1 VEAFMGITFVQ
12 KSDLNNPKPNPKIA
26 LVLSGGAVSG
36 GAFKLGG
43 LNALSNFMINKSIR
57 DFDIYVGVSAGSI
70 LSIFLAN
77 GVPTSEISKS
87 MGGRKG
93 MLDPIMASEFYY
105 LNYKEFISKPLMM
118 FGDLVTR
125 FPLALYHFLKA
136 NNVFRAEFRRRLLIA
151 LANPIYENF
160 ESIFSLANE
169 VDLDKQHNASIPWG
183 YIPNGIF
190 NTNNF
195 EKSIRTNLE
204 RNRLCNDFKELY
216 EKRGK
221 LLYIA
226 ATKLDTAE
234 RVIFGHDE
242 MNNVSIS
249 KGMQASIA
257 VPLFYKPVRIDGSDY
272 IDGGVIKTASMD
284 VAIDKGADLVICY
297 NPFRPINF
305 ELYSERE
312 KRKHRLNIADDG
324 LYALINQVFRTMLH
338 TRLMHGMDFYR
349 KDPGFKGD
357 IILIEPTDYDHKFFD
372 MNPLAF
378 WERRK
383 AAKRGYESV
392 KESISLNYELLQKIL
407 KSYNI
412 ITSWEFAQNPEE
424 MYRRQHKD
432 MLN

>member
-1 VEAFMGITFVQ
+1 MGITFVQ

-43 LNALSNFMINKSIR
+43 LNALSNFMINQNIR

-70 LSIFLAN
+70 ISILLAN

-87 MGGRKG
+87 MSGRKG

-105 LNYKEFISKPLMM
+105 FNYKEFISKPLMM

-125 FPLALYHFLKA
+125 FPRAVYHFLKT
-136 NNVFRAEFRRRLLIA
+136 NNLFQSEFRRRLLTA
-151 LANPIYENF
+151 LANPIYDNIEAV
-160 ESIFSLANE
+160 FSMAAE
-169 VDLDKQHNASIPWG
+169 ADLDSQHNASIPWG

-190 NTNNF
+190 NTDNF
-195 EKSIRTNLE
+195 EKSIRNNLE

-216 EKRGK
+216 KQRGK
-221 LLYIA
+221 RLYIA
-226 ATKLDTAE
+226 ATKLDTAQ
-234 RVIFGHDE
+234 RVIFGPDE
-242 MNNVSIS
+242 INTVTIS
-249 KGMQASIA
+249 KSMQASIA

-272 IDGGVIKTASMD
+272 VDGGVIKTASMD
-284 VAIDKGADLVICY
+284 IAIDKGADLVICY

-305 ELYSERE
+305 EIYSERE
-312 KRKHRLNIADDG
+312 QRKHRLNIADDG
-324 LYALINQVFRTMLH
+324 LYALINQVFRTLLH
-338 TRLMHGMDFYR
+338 TRLMHGMEYYR
-349 KDPGFKGD
+349 TDPKFKGD

-392 KESISLNYELLQKIL
+392 KESISQNYELLQKIL
-407 KSYNI
+407 NAYGI
-412 ITSWEFAQNPEE
+412 VTSWEFAQDPEE
-424 MYRRQHKD
+424 MYRQQQNLKI
-432 MLN
+432 N

>member
-1 VEAFMGITFVQ
+1 MGITFVQ

-43 LNALSNFMINKSIR
+43 LNALSNFMINQSIR
-57 DFDIYVGVSAGSI
+57 DFDIYVGVSAGSL

-77 GVPTSEISKS
+77 GIPTNEIAKS
-87 MGGRKG
+87 MEGRKG

-105 LNYKEFISKPLMM
+105 FNYKEFISKPLMM

-125 FPLALYHFLKA
+125 LPRSVYRFLQA
-136 NNVFRAEFRRRLLIA
+136 NNIFKAEFRRRLLIA
-151 LANPIYENF
+151 LANPAYENL
-160 ESIFSLANE
+160 EAIFSMAAE
-169 VDLDKQHNASIPWG
+169 VDLNEQHSASIPWG

-190 NTNNF
+190 NTDNF
-195 EKSIRTNLE
+195 EKTIRKNLE
-204 RNRLCNDFKELY
+204 KNRLCNDFVELY

-221 LLYIA
+221 RLYIA

-234 RVIFGHDE
+234 RVIFGPDE
-242 MNNVSIS
+242 INTEPIS

-257 VPLFYKPVRIDGSDY
+257 VPLFYKPVRINGVDY

-284 VAIDKGADLVICY
+284 VAIDKGADLIICY

-305 ELYSERE
+305 ERYSERE
-312 KRKHRLNIADDG
+312 QRKNRLNIADDG

-338 TRLMHGMDFYR
+338 TRLIHGLEFYR
-349 KDPGFKGD
+349 RDPSFKGD

-383 AAKRGYESV
+383 ASKRGYESV
-392 KESISLNYELLQKIL
+392 KESISLNYELLQKIFNA
-407 KSYNI
+407 YGI

-424 MYRRQHKD
+424 MYRQHQN
-432 MLN
+432 LEISN

>member
-1 VEAFMGITFVQ
+1 MGITFVQ

-43 LNALSNFMINKSIR
+43 LNALSNFMINQSIR

-77 GVPTSEISKS
+77 GIPTSEISKS
-87 MGGRKG
+87 MEGRKG

-105 LNYKEFISKPLMM
+105 FNYKEFFSKPLMM

-125 FPLALYHFLKA
+125 FPRALYRFLES
-136 NNVFRAEFRRRLLIA
+136 NNVFRAEFRRRLLTAI
-151 LANPIYENF
+151 ANPMYENF
-160 ESIFSLANE
+160 EALFTMAAE
-169 VDLDKQHNASIPWG
+169 VEMDNSEYRSIPWG
-183 YIPNGIF
+183 YIPSSIF
-190 NTNNF
+190 HTDNF
-195 EKSIRTNLE
+195 EKSIRKNLE
-204 RNRLCNDFKELY
+204 RNRLYNDFIELY

-221 LLYIA
+221 RLYIA
-226 ATKLDTAE
+226 STKLDTAE
-234 RVIFGHDE
+234 RVIFGPDE
-242 MNNVSIS
+242 INTVTIS
-249 KGMQASIA
+249 KAMQASIA
-257 VPLFYKPVRIDGSDY
+257 VPIFYKPVRIDGTDY

-297 NPFRPINF
+297 NPFRPVNF
-305 ELYSERE
+305 ETFSERE

-338 TRLMHGMDFYR
+338 TRLMHGMDYY
-349 KDPGFKGD
+349 KADPNFKGD
-357 IILIEPTDYDHKFFD
+357 IILIEPSDYDHKFFD

-383 AAKRGYESV
+383 ASKRGYQSV
-392 KESISLNYELLQKIL
+392 KESIRLNYDLLQKIL
-407 KSYNI
+407 NAYGI
-412 ITSWEFAQNPEE
+412 ITSWEFAQDPEE
-424 MYRRQHKD
+424 MYKKHQNLD
-432 MLN
+432 IIN

>member
-1 VEAFMGITFVQ
+1 MGITFVQ

-43 LNALSNFMINKSIR
+43 LNALSNFMINQSIR

-70 LSIFLAN
+70 ISILLAN

-87 MGGRKG
+87 MSGRKG

-105 LNYKEFISKPLMM
+105 FNYKEFISKPLMM

-125 FPLALYHFLKA
+125 FPRAVYHFLKT
-136 NNVFRAEFRRRLLIA
+136 NNLFQSEFRRRLLTA
-151 LANPIYENF
+151 LANPIYDNIEAV
-160 ESIFSLANE
+160 FSMAAE
-169 VDLDKQHNASIPWG
+169 ADLDTQHNASIPWG

-190 NTNNF
+190 NTDNF
-195 EKSIRTNLE
+195 EKSIRNNLE

-216 EKRGK
+216 KQRGK
-221 LLYIA
+221 RLYIA
-226 ATKLDTAE
+226 ATKLDTAQ
-234 RVIFGHDE
+234 RVIFGPDE
-242 MNNVSIS
+242 INTVTIS
-249 KGMQASIA
+249 KSMQASIA

-272 IDGGVIKTASMD
+272 VDGGVIKTASMD
-284 VAIDKGADLVICY
+284 IAIDKGADLVICY

-305 ELYSERE
+305 EIYSERE
-312 KRKHRLNIADDG
+312 QRKHRLNIADDG
-324 LYALINQVFRTMLH
+324 LYALINQVFRTLLH
-338 TRLMHGMDFYR
+338 TRLMHGMEYYR
-349 KDPGFKGD
+349 TDPKFKGD

-392 KESISLNYELLQKIL
+392 KESISQNYELLQKIL
-407 KSYNI
+407 NAYGI
-412 ITSWEFAQNPEE
+412 VTSWEFAQDPEE
-424 MYRRQHKD
+424 MYRQQQN
-432 MLN
+432 LEIN